1 VIGFFWRGDVG
12 RTAIPSRSEEVP
24 VYLWLLIFEL
34 VLLAAVAA
42 AVVASGAATTAAFE
56 RLRGSR
62 GGD

>member
-1 VIGFFWRGDVG
+1 M
-12 RTAIPSRSEEVP
+12 
-24 VYLWLLIFEL
+24 YLWLLIFEL